1 MERDNYYRFITA
13 FSFLALVIILVGRFA
28 VLLTHFFDPDEFV
41 HLYRGFL
48 LSENQIPYRDFGLY
62 AFTPLFH
69 IFIAPFF
76 ILFKESLI
84 PIFLSKSLIFI
95 IFLFDLLTVYFIG
108 LFSFG
113 NRFGLLAA
121 FILAFFPFVF
131 CHFNEI
137 RPDNL
142 AILFWLVSFLFLLL
156 AERKKSHPKF
166 IFLSG
171 LLFGLSLLV
180 VIKTF
185 FAYPALLA
193 CLWLVLHQKLAKK
206 TRGFFIFHLGLIL
219 PWLIWAIYFSLRGL
233 LGEAVYW
240 TLLAPQETNR
250 IMLASKTTGGFAPF
264 SIFTPNDV
272 RYGFRGSSL
281 PWILS
286 NIILALGLVGLVK
299 SVKRLIVSKDHAPIY
314 PFLFFSF
321 LGFSLVIFFYYN
333 YTSGGHYYLPLAPI
347 MALAFAAFWQK
358 LENLILKKT
367 KAILLMSWIGT
378 LLILS
383 FGYLMMIRSFLT
395 TSYWRN
401 TWELELIS
409 NTLTASK
416 PGDRVFDMVGRH
428 LFREQGYF
436 FCCELFPVF
445 GQQLSRPMPD
455 FQNELVRTQTQFV
468 INGFRLNYLNDQDRR
483 FLEENYFPS
492 GIKDILVAGKK
503 VDFSS
508 EKPVTFYLIVD
519 GCYQAIKPPAS
530 HVWID
535 EEEVKDVVC
544 LKNGNHFARGENSQS
559 VFLLYDY
566 RNR

>member
-1 MERDNYYRFITA
+1 MERKNLYRLITV
-13 FSFLALVIILVGRFA
+13 FSFVALVIILVGRFA
-28 VLLTHFFDPDEFV
+28 VLLTHYFDPDEFV
-41 HLYRGFL
+41 HLYRGYL
-48 LSENQIPYRDFGLY
+48 LSEGQIPYRDFGLY

-69 IFIAPFF
+69 LFLAPSF
-76 ILFKESLI
+76 ILFKESLA
-84 PIFLSKSLIFI
+84 PIFLSKSLIFV
-95 IFLFDLLTVYFIG
+95 IFLFNLLTVYFIG

-121 FILAFFPFVF
+121 FILALFPFVF
-131 CHFNEI
+131 LHFNEI

-142 AILFWLVSFLFLLL
+142 AILFWLLSFLFLLL
-156 AERKKSHPKF
+156 AERKKSHSKL

-193 CLWLVLHQKLAKK
+193 CLWLVLHHMRAKK

-219 PWLIWAIYFSLRGL
+219 PWLVWAIYFSLHGL

-240 TLLAPQETNR
+240 TLIAPRETNR
-250 IMLASKTTGGFAPF
+250 FLLASKTTGSFAPF
-264 SIFTPNDV
+264 RIFVPNDG
-272 RYGFRGSSL
+272 RYGFWGSSL

-286 NIILALGLVGLVK
+286 NIVLALGLVGLIK
-299 SVKRLIVSKDHAPIY
+299 SFKRLIVLRDRTLIY
-314 PFLFFSF
+314 PFLLFSF
-321 LGFSLVIFFYYN
+321 LGFSLVILFYYN

-358 LENLILKKT
+358 LETLILKKT
-367 KAILLMSWIGT
+367 KAILLVTWIGT

-383 FGYLMMIRSFLT
+383 FGYFMMIRSFLT

-401 TWELELIS
+401 TWELEIVS
-409 NTLTASK
+409 NILTASK

-428 LFREQGYF
+428 LFRQPGYF
-436 FCCELFPVF
+436 FCCEIFPVF
-445 GQQLSRPMPD
+445 GQKYSRPMPD
-455 FQNELVRTQTQFV
+455 FQSELVRTQTQFV

-492 GIKDILVAGKK
+492 DIKDILVAGKK
-503 VDFSS
+503 IDFSGES
-508 EKPVTFYLIVD
+508 PVTFNLIVD

-535 EEEVKDVVC
+535 QEEIKDVVC
-544 LKNGNHFARGENSQS
+544 LKNGNHSARGENSQS

-566 RNR
+566 MNR